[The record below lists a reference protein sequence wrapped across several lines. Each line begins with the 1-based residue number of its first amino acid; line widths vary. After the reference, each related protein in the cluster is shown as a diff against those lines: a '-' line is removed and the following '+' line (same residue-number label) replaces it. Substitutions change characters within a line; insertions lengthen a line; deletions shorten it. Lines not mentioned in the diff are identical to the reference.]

1 MIPMLLLCGIYYIYV
16 SGELTENKKEEMN
29 KILRLE
35 QDYLDSFF
43 DTRILEV
50 KYLAERN
57 DVRDYLE
64 LYQKVPDNTN
74 PKVIWFHKLL
84 SERFESMNKNSREIQ
99 DVFILAFDGTLIA
112 SGNPDSYW
120 INLSER
126 EYFQKAMQGET
137 VISQLIKDKID
148 GNWAI
153 FFSSPVYDSGHQ
165 KILGVMVN
173 LIDMKETSEGITNL
187 VTSET
192 GEAYLVNA
200 AGEIIFHKNP
210 DLIGA
215 KPNNLKVAE
224 FMNSAEFQ
232 KNQGNQIIKNGM
244 KNVYITFQSVVGTD

>member
-35 QDYLDSFF
+35 QNYLDSFF

-126 EYFQKAMQGET
+126 EYFQKAMQG
-137 VISQLIKDKID
+137 
-148 GNWAI
+148 
-153 FFSSPVYDSGHQ
+153 
-165 KILGVMVN
+165 
-173 LIDMKETSEGITNL
+173 
-187 VTSET
+187 
-192 GEAYLVNA
+192 
-200 AGEIIFHKNP
+200 
-210 DLIGA
+210 
-215 KPNNLKVAE
+215 
-224 FMNSAEFQ
+224 
-232 KNQGNQIIKNGM
+232 
-244 KNVYITFQSVVGTD
+244 

>member
-1 MIPMLLLCGIYYIYV
+1 MLIRKKLRLIIVFLVMIPMLLLCGIYYIYV

-35 QDYLDSFF
+35 QNYLDSFF

-126 EYFQKAMQGET
+126 EYFQKAMQG
-137 VISQLIKDKID
+137 
-148 GNWAI
+148 
-153 FFSSPVYDSGHQ
+153 
-165 KILGVMVN
+165 
-173 LIDMKETSEGITNL
+173 
-187 VTSET
+187 
-192 GEAYLVNA
+192 
-200 AGEIIFHKNP
+200 
-210 DLIGA
+210 
-215 KPNNLKVAE
+215 
-224 FMNSAEFQ
+224 
-232 KNQGNQIIKNGM
+232 
-244 KNVYITFQSVVGTD
+244 